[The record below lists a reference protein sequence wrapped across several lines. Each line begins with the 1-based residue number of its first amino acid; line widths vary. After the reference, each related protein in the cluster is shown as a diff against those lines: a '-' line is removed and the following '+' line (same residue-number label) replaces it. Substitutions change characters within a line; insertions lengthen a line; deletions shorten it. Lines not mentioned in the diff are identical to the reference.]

1 MRNSPVPDP
10 VQSTV
15 DSIADLHAE
24 HYLSLPKSQ
33 IGIEYVTDRLGR
45 PWALF
50 FCIALL
56 AAWMGFNLWTR
67 AHGGRVWDP
76 PPFQWLQVVMSVA
89 AFLMTILILV
99 TENRQGALDERRSQL
114 TLQIALL
121 TERKIT
127 KTIELVERIRQE
139 HPLLSNPTDKETAG
153 MMQPADPREVMESLD
168 QAQEA
173 KMKG

>member
-1 MRNSPVPDP
+1 MRDSPVPEP

-50 FCIALL
+50 ACIGILAL
-56 AAWMGFNLWTR
+56 WMGSNVWAIT
-67 AHGGRVWDP
+67 HHVPPWDP
-76 PPFQWLQVVMSVA
+76 PPFYYLQTLTSIA

-99 TENRQGALDERRSQL
+99 AENRQGALAERRSQL

-127 KTIELVERIRQE
+127 KVVELVERIRQE
-139 HPLLSNPTDKETAG
+139 HPLLSDPIEKETAD
-153 MMQPADPREVMESLD
+153 MMQPADPREVLQSLD
-168 QAQEA
+168 EAQEA
-173 KMKG
+173 KMKP